1 MLRRRRLP
9 ERRRC
14 RGASTVDVTLQKWA
28 VVIGSDSVPAGAVTF
43 NITNDAMGMRSAFTA
58 SE

>member
-1 MLRRRRLP
+1 M
-9 ERRRC
+9 
-14 RGASTVDVTLQKWA
+14 DVTLQKWA